1 MLILSSVSID
11 LEFRSVNH
19 TSKYKNSQLKVF
31 KNIIFLGEISNN
43 WPNNFVSFKNDV
55 TDNDQN

>member
-11 LEFRSVNH
+11 LEFQSVNH

-43 WPNNFVSFKNDV
+43 
-55 TDNDQN
+55 